1 MNEDHRFQ
9 IVLLAGLAVMLPIG
23 LYYRIRS
30 QSTGEK
36 LDRRQE
42 GLFILLT
49 LRPIGAVRMLGLIA
63 YLINPTWMAWS
74 SWPLP
79 TWLRWL
85 GVPIGAA
92 AAAGV
97 IWTFHTLG
105 PNLTDT
111 VVVRQHATLVTA
123 GLYRWIRHPF
133 YASFA
138 LAVVAD
144 SLVTANW
151 FLAIT
156 GVLTFGLI
164 VLRIR
169 AEEARQLTRFGDA
182 YRSYMHTTGRFWPR
196 RRL

>member
-1 MNEDHRFQ
+1 MTDDHIFQ
-9 IVLLAGLAVMLPIG
+9 IVLFAGCAVMLPIG

-30 QSTGEK
+30 QATGEK

-42 GLFILLT
+42 GLFVLLT
-49 LRPIGAVRMLGLIA
+49 LRPMGVVRMLGLIA
-63 YLINPTWMAWS
+63 YMVNPAWMAWS
-74 SWPLP
+74 SCPLP

-92 AAAGV
+92 AATGV

-111 VVVRQHATLVTA
+111 VAVRQHATLVTS
-123 GLYRWIRHPF
+123 GPYRWIRHPF

-138 LAVVAD
+138 LAATAD

-151 FLAIT
+151 FLALT
-156 GVLTFGLI
+156 GILTFSLI

-169 AEEARQLTRFGDA
+169 AEEARLLARFGGA
-182 YRSYMHTTGRFWPR
+182 YRSYMRTTGRFWPR
-196 RRL
+196 GGL